1 MPESQTGKAEVG
13 FDRKLQLRMDFVTS
27 QSEKERKEGK
37 RKKRRRKGNKT
48 RKRR

>member
-1 MPESQTGKAEVG
+1 MPVSQTGKAEIG
-13 FDRKLQLRMDFVTS
+13 LHRKLQLRMDFVMS

-37 RKKRRRKGNKT
+37 RKKRRRKDNKT